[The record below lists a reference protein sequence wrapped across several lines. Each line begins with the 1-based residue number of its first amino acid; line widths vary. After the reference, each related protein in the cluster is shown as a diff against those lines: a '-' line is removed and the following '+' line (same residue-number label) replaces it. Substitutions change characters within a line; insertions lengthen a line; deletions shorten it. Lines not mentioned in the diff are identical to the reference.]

1 MCYGLKHIDLP
12 PQIIRL
18 TFVTFILRKLVG
30 RGWVRLI
37 ALWILGGPV
46 LQMGGG
52 FTKPA
57 VTPGLRPLGPT
68 ERETTLSARSGVAAI
83 SAFPWGTLG

>member
-1 MCYGLKHIDLP
+1 MLHPGGREPCVRVLKHIDLP

-37 ALWILGGPV
+37 ALWILGGPA

-52 FTKPA
+52 STKLG
-57 VTPGLRPLGPT
+57 VTPEAWPGPQPLGPT
-68 ERETTLSARSGVAAI
+68 EQK
-83 SAFPWGTLG
+83 